1 MTWTINQMNADGVHT
16 VEEVDLL
23 LTDDEEVEVDLSEEG

>member
-1 MTWTINQMNADGVHT
+1 MNADGVHT